1 MHLPK
6 TKLSLLV
13 ALVMLA
19 ASVPAAHASISTY
32 VTPSGSS
39 TVDGAVNASATFIT
53 GPGTVSITLT
63 DLLANPKSVGQLISD
78 LDFLLSNG
86 ATTGT
91 LFSSSGQQITV
102 NSGGTSSTG
111 STGVTGW
118 GVNNNVSGGLQLNV
132 LGFEGPD
139 GSISGGPDGLIIGPP
154 NGSGLYS
161 NANGSIAG
169 NGPHNPFLNQT
180 ATFVVNVSGVD
191 ASTQVTSATF
201 SFGTGCGEDDEEDDG
216 EVGCEVPGTPSTSV
230 PEPSSVLLLSVVM
243 AGLLINYK
251 RLT

>member
-1 MHLPK
+1 
-6 TKLSLLV
+6 
-13 ALVMLA
+13 
-19 ASVPAAHASISTY
+19 VPAAHADISTY
-32 VTPSGSS
+32 VTPSGSA
-39 TVDGAVNASATFIT
+39 VGDGVVNASATFIT
-53 GPGTVSITLT
+53 GPGTVLITLT

-78 LDFLLSNG
+78 LDFVLSNG

-118 GVNNNVSGGLQLNV
+118 GVNNNVSGGLRLNA
-132 LGFEGPD
+132 LGFVGPE
-139 GSISGGPDGLIIGPP
+139 GLIIGPP
-154 NGSGLYS
+154 DGSGLYS
-161 NANGSIAG
+161 NAG

-191 ASTQVTSATF
+191 ATTQVTSATF
-201 SFGTGCGEDDEEDDG
+201 SFGTTPG
-216 EVGCEVPGTPSTSV
+216 VNVPGTPSTSV
-230 PEPSSVLLLSVVM
+230 PEPSSVLLISVVM
-243 AGLLINYK
+243 AGLLINYR